1 MKELLKR
8 CKDDEAALD
17 TLHNMVVNG
26 GGIERATAVMQ
37 AYLSRAMHLVS
48 KYEETPY
55 RKALIDLCTFVAER
69 DK

>member
-1 MKELLKR
+1 LKR

-17 TLHNMVVNG
+17 QLHSMVIAG
-26 GGIERATAVMQ
+26 GGIERATEVMQ

-48 KYEETPY
+48 KYEDTPY